1 MKKRLFGFALLI
13 LVFSIKMQGQ
23 LLSVK
28 TNLLN
33 WGLCAPNLSLELV
46 TGERHSFVVS
56 GSYMSKLYQKSFRG
70 WMLMPEYRFW
80 LSGRPM
86 ARTYLGVAAFGG
98 NYNDQSALIQKG
110 KNQEGSYAGVAATGG
125 YSFYLGKRWNLEL
138 TAGVGVAMAHRRVYT
153 SGEPKPESFE
163 PLNFSVIP
171 VNLGVTL
178 GYIIK

>member
-1 MKKRLFGFALLI
+1 MKKRLFGFTLLI
-13 LVFSIKMQGQ
+13 LVFVIKIQGQ

-46 TGERHSFVVS
+46 TGERHSFVLS
-56 GSYMSKLYQKSFRG
+56 GSYMPKLYKKTLEC
-70 WMLMPEYRFW
+70 WVLMPEYRFW
-80 LSGRPM
+80 LSGRPLI
-86 ARTYLGVAAFGG
+86 RTYLGVAALGG
-98 NYNDQSALIQKG
+98 NYDDQSGLIMKG
-110 KNQEGSYAGVAATGG
+110 KNQQGSFVGVAGTCG
-125 YSFYLGKRWNLEL
+125 YSFYLGKRWSFEL
-138 TAGVGVAMAHRRVYT
+138 TAGVGFAVAHRKTYI

-178 GYIIK
+178 GYIIR